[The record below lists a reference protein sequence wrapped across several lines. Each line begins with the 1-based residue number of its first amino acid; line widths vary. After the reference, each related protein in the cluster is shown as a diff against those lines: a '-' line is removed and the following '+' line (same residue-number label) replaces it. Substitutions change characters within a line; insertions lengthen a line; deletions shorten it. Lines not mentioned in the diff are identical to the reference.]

1 MVRKRISLTAQTA
14 GCLPLKCTHLS
25 QFRSC
30 LFVCRCRYC
39 FFFVFQFSP
48 QRTFQAH
55 LSRLFFYP
63 IRSCPLRFKKKF
75 IQRLLQNKIYLL
87 FKSKYICHGF
97 FQPFRQITNYKLQIS
112 ITAPTIVYYYF
123 VQRHQL
129 STELEEVKI

>member
-55 LSRLFFYP
+55 LSAVIFLSDTVLSFTFQKEIHSKAVSKQDLFIIQIKIHLSWFLFIDKSP
-63 IRSCPLRFKKKF
+63 IINCKFQSLR
-75 IQRLLQNKIYLL
+75 
-87 FKSKYICHGF
+87 
-97 FQPFRQITNYKLQIS
+97 RQSYVITLCRDTS
-112 ITAPTIVYYYF
+112 
-123 VQRHQL
+123 
-129 STELEEVKI
+129 